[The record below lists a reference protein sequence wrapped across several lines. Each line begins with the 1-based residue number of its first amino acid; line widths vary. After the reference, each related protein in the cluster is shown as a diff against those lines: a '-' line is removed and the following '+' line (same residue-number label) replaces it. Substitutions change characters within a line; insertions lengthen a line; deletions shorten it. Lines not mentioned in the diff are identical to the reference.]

1 MSQIKMKRNSAE
13 NINEVYVGTLFYNVS
28 AVRYIQ
34 LCIGTGWLICTYT
47 ILTEVTL
54 PEILINKDQKDSIAL
69 TLLSVLSSL

>member
-13 NINEVYVGTLFYNVS
+13 NINEVYVGTLFYNVF